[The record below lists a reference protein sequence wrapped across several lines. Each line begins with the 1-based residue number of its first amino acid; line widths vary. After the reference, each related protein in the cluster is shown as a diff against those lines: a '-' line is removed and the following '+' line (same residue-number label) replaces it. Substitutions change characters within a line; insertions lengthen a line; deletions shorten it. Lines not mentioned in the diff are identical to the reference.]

1 MAAFP
6 TTFIIDRRGEVREI
20 YTGFTGTVTGQYYD
34 DYVKKFNGQLDQL
47 IAEPNPYDAKFTS
60 IAAR

>member
-1 MAAFP
+1 MPPAGFVLS
-6 TTFIIDRRGEVREI
+6 ESN
-20 YTGFTGTVTGQYYD
+20 GFTGTITGKYYD
-34 DYVKKFNGQLDQL
+34 DYVKKFNGLLDQL